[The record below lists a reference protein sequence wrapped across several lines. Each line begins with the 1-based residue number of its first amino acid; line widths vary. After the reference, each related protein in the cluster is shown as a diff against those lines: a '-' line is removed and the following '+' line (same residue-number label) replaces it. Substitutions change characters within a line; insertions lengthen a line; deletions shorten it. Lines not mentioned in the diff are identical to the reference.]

1 MVINSSKTKT
11 MIFNKSRKF
20 DFTPNLTVSPT
31 NENIDV
37 VESFKLLGVMIRSD
51 LSWTD
56 NTKYICSKG
65 FARLWLLRRLKALG
79 LTKDE
84 LLDVYMKQVR
94 PVMELAVPAWQPG
107 LSQLESNQLERIQK
121 CALHIILGDDYTGY
135 EAALEMTSCVSL
147 EARRMQI
154 CEKFA
159 VKTARSNKYSHWFVP
174 NVRNAESRNIRHM
187 TKYKPAIT
195 RTIRCEKSPIP
206 FLTKILNS

>member
-1 MVINSSKTKT
+1 
-11 MIFNKSRKF
+11 
-20 DFTPNLTVSPT
+20 
-31 NENIDV
+31 
-37 VESFKLLGVMIRSD
+37 
-51 LSWTD
+51 
-56 NTKYICSKG
+56 
-65 FARLWLLRRLKALG
+65 
-79 LTKDE
+79 
-84 LLDVYMKQVR
+84 MKQVR
-94 PVMELAVPAWQPG
+94 PVVELAVPAWQPG

-121 CALHIILGDDYTGY
+121 CALHIILGEDYTGY

-174 NVRNAESRNIRHM
+174 NVRNAESRNTRHM